1 MSVNRLDSPYAS
13 MMGIAE
19 DCDAEGNLVLS
30 MDFGDHVMGRPGY
43 AHGGAIA
50 GLLEAAGFATLSNA
64 LSVQDEGTTN
74 PALKPVTVTVTYFR
88 AGLEK
93 TTYAAAK
100 IERMGR
106 RVANV
111 EAIAWQDNREKPIAM
126 AQMNII
132 IDREG

>member
-1 MSVNRLDSPYAS
+1 MSVNRLDSPYAH
-13 MMGIAE
+13 MMGITSGR
-19 DCDAEGNLVLS
+19 DAQGNLVLS

-50 GLLEAAGFATLSNA
+50 GLLEAAGFATLSEA
-64 LSVQDEGTTN
+64 LGQEDEGTAN

-88 AGLEK
+88 GGLEK

-111 EAIAWQDNREKPIAM
+111 EVIAWQDNREKPIAM